1 MNDSRHIETQAI
13 HAGRVGDPAHGS
25 LATPIHQTS
34 TFVFDDAAQGGAR
47 FAGEAEG
54 YVYSRLGNPTVR
66 ELEQRMAVLEG
77 TDDAIA
83 FASGMG
89 AISAVL
95 LGLLRAG
102 DHLVSTAQLYGCTH
116 ALIDEQLRG
125 FGIDVTL
132 VPEVDEAA
140 IEAALTPRTRMI
152 YVETPVNPRLD
163 VLDLGA
169 IARMAR
175 LRGIVTVCDNT
186 FMTPVLQRPA
196 RHGIDLVVHSATKYL
211 NGHGDVIAGV
221 VCGDVTR
228 ISTLRK
234 ISLKNFGAVLSPHD
248 AWLVLRGLKTLP
260 LRVARHNENAARVAA
275 FLDAHPAVRQ
285 AWWPGLPGHRAR
297 RLLGTQMSGAGAVIA
312 FEPVGGYAGAVR
324 FLDALAL
331 CRRAVSLGDVE
342 TLVQHPASMTHST
355 YTPEDRRA
363 AGISDAMVR
372 IAVGLEHA
380 DDIIADLDQ
389 ALAPLAGG
397 EQAAEGRRAS
407 GA

>member
-47 FAGEAEG
+47 FAGEEGG

-77 TDDAIA
+77 TEDAIA

-116 ALIDEQLRG
+116 SLVDEQLRG

-132 VPEVDEAA
+132 APEVSEAA
-140 IEAALTPRTRMI
+140 IEAAITPRTRMI
-152 YVETPVNPRLD
+152 YVETPVNPGLE
-163 VLDLGA
+163 VLDLAA

-211 NGHGDVIAGV
+211 NGHGDVIAGI
-221 VCGDVTR
+221 VCGDAAR
-228 ISTLRK
+228 LETLRMV
-234 ISLKNFGAVLSPHD
+234 SLKNFGAVLSPHD

-260 LRVARHNENAARVAA
+260 LRVARHNENAARVAE
-275 FLDAHPAVRQ
+275 FLAGHPAARQ
-285 AWWPGLPGHRAR
+285 VCWPGLPGHRAH
-297 RLLGTQMSGAGAVIA
+297 RLLGTQMRGAGAVIA
-312 FEPVGGYAGAVR
+312 FEPAGGFHDAVR
-324 FLDALAL
+324 FLDALSL

-363 AGISDAMVR
+363 AGISDSLVR

-397 EQAAEGRRAS
+397 ERHARTRLAS
-407 GA
+407 GG